1 MTVDGSATCMVIL
14 TRSSWPSFTDVVAG
28 GSTSGPLRVRFFGR
42 IFAVNVVAG
51 KSICWPSLVA
61 VVVAAA
67 CHVSEKGFALTG
79 LGLGFASAAP
89 ASIVVVMSPERA
101 TAAAATRTCV
111 FIVFSLCSLG
121 QCSDTYPLHLRL

>member
-1 MTVDGSATCMVIL
+1 MVIF
-14 TRSSWPSFTDVVAG
+14 TRSSWPSLIEVVAG
-28 GSTSGPLRVRFFGR
+28 GSTSGPLRVRLLGR

-67 CHVSEKGFALTG
+67 FQVSENGLAAFG
-79 LGLGFASAAP
+79 GWCLGLWCLGLASAGP
-89 ASIVVVMSPERA
+89 ATSITDMSPERA

-111 FIVFSLCSLG
+111 FICFPPLPRTVLL
-121 QCSDTYPLHLRL
+121 TYPLHLWL